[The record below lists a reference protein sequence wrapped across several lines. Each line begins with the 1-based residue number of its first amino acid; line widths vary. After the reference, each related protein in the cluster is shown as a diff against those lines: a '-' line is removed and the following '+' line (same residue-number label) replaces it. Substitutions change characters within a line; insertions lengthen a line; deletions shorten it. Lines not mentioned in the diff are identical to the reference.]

1 MILLIIYV
9 TVAIGISF
17 VCSVL
22 EAILLSITPSYL
34 AQLRQNGHPAA
45 RRLTELKDDIDR
57 PLASILTLNTIA
69 HTVGASASGAQ
80 AAKVFGDAWLGA
92 FSAVLTLAILLL
104 SEIVPKTIGATYWR
118 TLAPSAASI
127 LRWMVWALTP
137 FVWASEQLTRRLS
150 KGKEQPK
157 LRDEISAMAL
167 LAKESGELAD
177 DESTMLTNLLSL
189 RDVPVVKLMTPRP
202 VLFRV
207 ENTMTIDAFLKAHH
221 DTPFS
226 RPLVYSGSRDNI
238 LGFVH
243 RLELFSAKQHGK
255 GDQPLG
261 SLMRPIPVVHDST
274 HVPKV
279 FDRLMAQR
287 SQLALIVD
295 EYGDVQGII
304 TLEDIF
310 EHLMGK
316 EIMDEADK
324 TSNMQK
330 LAQDRW
336 EDWKEAHGVIE
347 SKDDEAEKGL
357 TKETE
362 LDVKDEET
370 DKESNNNLQ
379 EETINTEK
387 LIIQEPDEDEK
398 ITDLDKEIQVKAD
411 KPLVSDDKNSSS
423 TNKTNTEKK

>member
-9 TVAIGISF
+9 TVAIGVSF
-17 VCSVL
+17 ICSVL

-34 AQLRQNGHPAA
+34 AQMRQNGHPAA
-45 RRLTELKDDIDR
+45 ARLTELKDDIDR

-69 HTVGASASGAQ
+69 HTVGAAASGAQ
-80 AAKVFGDAWLGA
+80 AAKVFGDAWLGI

-118 TLAPSAASI
+118 QLAPSAASI

-137 FVWASEQLTRRLS
+137 FVWASEQLTRRLA

-167 LAKESGELAD
+167 LAKESGELAA
-177 DESTMLTNLLSL
+177 DESTMLTNLLTL
-189 RDVPVVKLMTPRP
+189 RDVPVIKLMTPRP

-207 ENTMTIDAFLKAHH
+207 EASMTIDEFLQEHH

-226 RPLVYSGSRDNI
+226 RPLVYSESRDNI

-255 GDQPLG
+255 GDQQLG
-261 SLMRPIPVVHDST
+261 SLMRPLPVVHDST
-274 HVPKV
+274 HVPKA

-336 EDWKEAHGVIE
+336 QDWKETHGVIE
-347 SKDDEAEKGL
+347 SKDDEMQDDATKTPAASMQTVSTEAKAHNTANAADSESFDLDSEKAENIQ
-357 TKETE
+357 
-362 LDVKDEET
+362 DVSATDERNKTLNQASQSHKT
-370 DKESNNNLQ
+370 DK
-379 EETINTEK
+379 
-387 LIIQEPDEDEK
+387 D
-398 ITDLDKEIQVKAD
+398 
-411 KPLVSDDKNSSS
+411 
-423 TNKTNTEKK
+423 